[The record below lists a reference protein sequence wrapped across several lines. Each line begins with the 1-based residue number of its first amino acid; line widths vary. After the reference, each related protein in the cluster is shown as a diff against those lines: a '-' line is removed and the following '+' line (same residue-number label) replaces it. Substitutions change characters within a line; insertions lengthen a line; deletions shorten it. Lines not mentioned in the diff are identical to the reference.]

1 MSYEQWVL
9 CWSQRQ
15 NALHVET
22 LERHASS
29 NREAYAENRAG
40 DYRLLLVGSRDEVD
54 ATANSIRATM
64 AQRATDSA
72 CARVSVE
79 KAAA

>member
-1 MSYEQWVL
+1 MNSDRWVL

-29 NREAYAENRAG
+29 NREAYADNRPG
-40 DYRLLLVGSRDEVD
+40 DYRLLLVGTRDEVD
-54 ATANSIRATM
+54 ATANSIRPTM
-64 AQRATDSA
+64 AQREIPPA
-72 CARVSVE
+72 CARLLPT
-79 KAAA
+79 